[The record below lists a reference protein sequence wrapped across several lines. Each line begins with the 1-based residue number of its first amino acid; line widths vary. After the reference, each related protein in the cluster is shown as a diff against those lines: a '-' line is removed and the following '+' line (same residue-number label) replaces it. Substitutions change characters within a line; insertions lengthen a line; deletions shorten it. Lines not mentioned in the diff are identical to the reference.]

1 MKQTTPLQFACNAGA
16 LPLKGTLFA
25 FGKQKKLSQLAL
37 ALALA
42 SVAAAAHAEVKV
54 GFMATLSGPS
64 AEVGQ
69 DQLAG
74 FQLALDEMG
83 GKLGGVPATLVV
95 EDDQLRPEVALTNLS
110 KLLERDKVDVVTG
123 LTFANILMAL
133 QARVAATDVPFIGT
147 VAGPSPT
154 AGAACKPNLF
164 VSSWQSDAPAEA
176 MGKYLQ
182 DQGVKRVSTLT
193 PNFVGGK
200 DKVAGF
206 KHLYQGQIVDEIYT
220 PLTQLDFSAEL
231 TQVASSKPEAIF
243 SFYPGALAISFV
255 RQYRQ
260 AGMNQQVPL
269 YMANSIEGSG
279 VAAMGDAVLGAV
291 VSDTWTPGLNNEQ
304 TQRFVKAYQEKYGKL
319 ASAYAAFSYDAAK
332 ILDAAIRKLD
342 GDVSDKKKLTE
353 AIKTAEFES
362 LRGNFRFG
370 NNNYPVQDY
379 HIFKLEKGADG
390 KPEFKMVQEGVLRDY
405 GDRYAAD
412 CKMS

>member
-1 MKQTTPLQFACNAGA
+1 MQK
-16 LPLKGTLFA
+16 TL
-25 FGKQKKLSQLAL
+25 GKLAL

-42 SVAAAAHAEVKV
+42 GMGAAAQADVKV

-74 FQLALDEMG
+74 FQLALEELG

-95 EDDQLRPEVALTNLS
+95 EDDQLKPETALNSLS

-133 QARVAATDVPFIGT
+133 QPRIAAVDVPFIGT

-164 VSSWQSDAPAEA
+164 IASWQSDAPAEA
-176 MGKYLQ
+176 LGKYLS

-206 KHLYQGQIVDEIYT
+206 KHLYQGEIVDEIYT
-220 PLTQLDFSAEL
+220 PLSQLDFSAEL
-231 TQVASSKPEAIF
+231 TQVASSQPDAIF

-260 AGMNQQVPL
+260 AGMNQKVPL
-269 YMANSIEGSG
+269 YMASSIEGSG
-279 VAAMGDAVLGAV
+279 VAAMGEAALGAV
-291 VSDTWTPGLNNEQ
+291 VGDTWTPGLNNAQ
-304 TQRFVKAYQEKYGKL
+304 TQRFVKAYQQKYGKL

-332 ILDAAIRKLD
+332 LLDAAIRKLD
-342 GDVSDKKKLTE
+342 GNVSDKQALAK
-353 AIKTAEFES
+353 AIKEVQFES
-362 LRGNFRFG
+362 LRGNFKFG

-379 HIFKLEKGADG
+379 HIFKLEAGAEG

-405 GDRYAAD
+405 GDRFAAE

>member
-1 MKQTTPLQFACNAGA
+1 MNTTFR
-16 LPLKGTLFA
+16 K
-25 FGKQKKLSQLAL
+25 LAL

-42 SVAAAAHAEVKV
+42 GITTAAQADVKV

-74 FQLALDEMG
+74 FQLALEELG
-83 GKLGGVPATLVV
+83 GKLGGVPATLIV
-95 EDDQLRPEVALTNLS
+95 EDDQSKPEVALNGAG

-123 LTFANILMAL
+123 LTFAHIIMAL
-133 QARVAATDVPFIGT
+133 QSRIAATDVPFVGS
-147 VAGPSPT
+147 VGGPSPT

-164 VSSWQSDAPAEA
+164 ISSWQSDVPAEA
-176 MGKYLQ
+176 LGKYLS

-206 KHLYQGQIVDEIYT
+206 KHLYKGEIADEIYT

-231 TQVASSKPEAIF
+231 TQVASSKPDAIF

-260 AGMNQQVPL
+260 AGMNQKVPL

-279 VAAMGDAVLGAV
+279 VAAMGEAVIGAV
-291 VSDTWTPGLNNEQ
+291 VGDTWTPGLDNEQ
-304 TQRFVKAYQEKYGKL
+304 TRRFVKAYQDKYGKL

-342 GDVSDKKKLTE
+342 GDVSDKKALAQ
-353 AIKTAEFES
+353 AIKTVEFES
-362 LRGNFRFG
+362 LRGNFKFG

-379 HIFKLEKGADG
+379 HIFKLQAGADG

-405 GDRYAAD
+405 GDRYAAE
-412 CKMS
+412 CKMG